1 MTTSNAC
8 IESCGIVREL
18 PLSASSSKSRLTLDT
33 YLIATRKTRS
43 FPSPG
48 SVTSSSTLSRP
59 IGKSSRP
66 GSPTA
71 PLPALPFPEPPFPPP
86 LCRPLV
92 DGTTELPDATLP
104 IGPVVAPPPLPP
116 VPADPTTNDPDVDVD
131 DDDELEPIGGG
142 SVCDGPPVATA
153 AIDGDNPVI
162 AAAAQAADGKD
173 VEKISS
179 KTTALVDKPFKCAKA
194 VLNDFC

>member
-1 MTTSNAC
+1 MLFT
-8 IESCGIVREL
+8 IVCFWCCWIW
-18 PLSASSSKSRLTLDT
+18 LDNN
-33 YLIATRKTRS
+33 
-43 FPSPG
+43 G
-48 SVTSSSTLSRP
+48 
-59 IGKSSRP
+59 G
-66 GSPTA
+66 
-71 PLPALPFPEPPFPPP
+71 E
-86 LCRPLV
+86 
-92 DGTTELPDATLP
+92 
-104 IGPVVAPPPLPP
+104 
-116 VPADPTTNDPDVDVD
+116 DVDVD

-194 VLNDFC
+194 VLNDFCWNVRI